1 MKIKRFTAKN
11 MREAIRLVREE
22 QGPDAVILS
31 NRRTP
36 DGIEVVA
43 ATDYDAALVQ
53 QALRNDTRSQT
64 IVVPA
69 PEKPLPRPDK
79 LTAESRLPVVP
90 AAAEKPLLSKILRAP
105 SLTPSPKLDFSA
117 LLAEP
122 AVAEITTPEPVLP
135 AKAGMQTASAD
146 EPQRQDAHP
155 QPAEVPVG
163 RGTNEVSKLVA
174 AIPPPAAIEPP
185 KAAAPEPI
193 NPVEPKSDTRSNLVT
208 RELADELKDM
218 RHLLEAQLGG
228 LAWEQMKTRQ
238 PRHAHALRT
247 LMQMSLAPKLAREII
262 DELPPKATEAHAHFM
277 PLGALAKRIPAIQ
290 KDLIMDGGVFALIGA
305 TGVGKTTTIAK
316 LAARYAERHGVR
328 DIALVTT
335 DHYRVG
341 AQEQLFTYGRL
352 LGVPVHT
359 AANAEEL
366 ARILFKLADRK
377 LVLVDTAGLSPRD
390 RQLQAQ
396 FAELHGT
403 RSPMRVL
410 LTLSACQ
417 QAGDLEEIVR
427 RFKPAKPEG
436 LILTKLDEATR
447 IGGALSTAIRH
458 RLPVGYI
465 ADGQRVPED
474 LHLTRADQLVLRAMQ
489 LTRQNPALPQDG
501 TLALQYGV
509 LNAGS

>member
-1 MKIKRFTAKN
+1 MKIKRFLAKN

-31 NRRTP
+31 NRRI
-36 DGIEVVA
+36 DGGVEVVA
-43 ATDYDAALVQ
+43 AVDYDAALMQ
-53 QALRNDTRSQT
+53 QAQRVMAPAEAPAPVVAPVAAPQPAPRRAAAQAAAATVAAAPAPRPAPALPQPVAPELQQLRREIGGVRRMMEQQYASLMWKDMREQQPERMGALRALANIGIDPELTRS
-64 IVVPA
+64 
-69 PEKPLPRPDK
+69 
-79 LTAESRLPVVP
+79 
-90 AAAEKPLLSKILRAP
+90 IL
-105 SLTPSPKLDFSA
+105 
-117 LLAEP
+117 E
-122 AVAEITTPEPVLP
+122 ELP
-135 AKAGMQTASAD
+135 AKADG
-146 EPQRQDAHP
+146 ER
-155 QPAEVPVG
+155 
-163 RGTNEVSKLVA
+163 
-174 AIPPPAAIEPP
+174 
-185 KAAAPEPI
+185 
-193 NPVEPKSDTRSNLVT
+193 
-208 RELADELKDM
+208 
-218 RHLLEAQLGG
+218 
-228 LAWEQMKTRQ
+228 
-238 PRHAHALRT
+238 
-247 LMQMSLAPKLAREII
+247 ARF
-262 DELPPKATEAHAHFM
+262 L
-277 PLGALAKRIPAIQ
+277 PLGLLSRRIPVAKNDFI
-290 KDLIMDGGVFALIGA
+290 LDGGIFALVGP

-366 ARILFKLADRK
+366 ARTLFKLSDRK

-396 FAELHGT
+396 FAELHSS

-410 LTLSACQ
+410 LTLSASQ

-458 RLPVGYI
+458 RLPIGYI

-474 LHLTRADQLVLRAMQ
+474 LHLSRADQLVLRAMQ